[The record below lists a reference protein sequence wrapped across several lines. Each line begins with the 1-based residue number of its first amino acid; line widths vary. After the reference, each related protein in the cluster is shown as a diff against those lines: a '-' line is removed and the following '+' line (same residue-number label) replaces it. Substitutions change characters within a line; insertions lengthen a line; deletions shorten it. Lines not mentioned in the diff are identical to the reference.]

1 MMAFRTL
8 VLAATMAVLVGCG
21 SSSPRADGQVADVKP
36 PENLH
41 DARQLWQHSG
51 VEHYR
56 VTAQQTCFCPRE
68 LVQPIRLEVENGSVV
83 AMEGLNQPLKHLSQ
97 ADARRLTV
105 EGLFEFIQKA
115 RDRQAHKLEVSY
127 HSKFGFPTLIDYDGH
142 PMMADDELQFRLS
155 DFDPVTV
162 R

>member
-1 MMAFRTL
+1 MMAFRPL
-8 VLAATMAVLVGCG
+8 VLAVTVAVLVGCG
-21 SSSPRADGQVADVKP
+21 SSAPRADGQVADVKP
-36 PENLH
+36 PENLD
-41 DARQLWQHSG
+41 DARQLWRQSG
-51 VEHYR
+51 VAHYV

-68 LVQPIRLEVENGSVV
+68 LVQPIRLEVENGRVV
-83 AMEGLNQPLKHLSQ
+83 AMEGLNQPLNHLSQ
-97 ADARRLTV
+97 ADARRMTV

-115 RDRQAHKLEVSY
+115 VDRQAHKLDVSY
-127 HSKFGFPTLIDYDGH
+127 DSEFGFPTHIDYDGH